1 LIPQDETPN
10 NSAYGGQYTPPGFNL
25 IFLPYAEDVRD
36 IEEHLAHQ
44 EKLQEPSKDE
54 KRTAKLFVKNMSID
68 FNSRSFE
75 NPSIQKFYSGLQS
88 FALNEQEPEEIQ
100 DTLEP
105 DYVGMKKMQQVIDKL
120 KDTFSLGAVAKTTAT
135 KPRAAKRSKI

>member
-1 LIPQDETPN
+1 M
-10 NSAYGGQYTPPGFNL
+10 

-36 IEEHLAHQ
+36 IEDHLAHQ
-44 EKLQEPSKDE
+44 DKLQEPSKDE

-88 FALNEQEPEEIQ
+88 FALNEEEPEEIQ

-105 DYVGMKKMQQVIDKL
+105 DYVGMKKMQPIVDKL
-120 KDTFSLGAVAKTTAT
+120 KETFSLGVVAKKAVT
-135 KPRAAKRSKI
+135 KPRAAKRSKFKLLSTI